1 MNSINT
7 NIVEVLQNQ
16 SRPSSNNNNTIKT
29 KESKVS
35 DFEKVLKKVSEPVK
49 NKTNSLEDK
58 DFVKEELLEDI
69 EEGKDNGHKDIIA
82 ILLNMFSAMENDK
95 NTSINVEGLIE
106 NIEGI
111 DNSTLD
117 LLKTLLKNVE
127 DLTELLDNKALIK
140 DNNPLKDILLKLMSV
155 EGEDKDFNLEVNK
168 LIKELTEALPKLEDI
183 SKAGIASDNS
193 KVETFKDLNSTLIA
207 AREVKDNTESDKVSV
222 EIKPE
227 DKIVA
232 KEDKIAIENE
242 NGKNTSNG
250 DLKKSLSSEE
260 KLLEKLIGEKE
271 DGKLTKVNQFMN
283 AFNNS
288 KISMEEVK
296 NVDKLL
302 INKVTF
308 SEDIVK
314 SIRFMELNNIKDLTV
329 KINPKHLGEVII
341 NLTMEQE
348 AMRAQL
354 KASNKDTVALLNA
367 NLKDITEKLNENIKI
382 QQVEVAIYNDDT
394 TYFSS
399 NERENRQGFNGEQSK
414 SKVSAV
420 TEEIELEKETSIIDD
435 SSLNLLI

>member
-1 MNSINT
+1 MNNINT

-16 SRPSSNNNNTIKT
+16 SRSFSNNNTIKT

-58 DFVKEELLEDI
+58 GFIKEELLEDI

-106 NIEGI
+106 NLEGI

-117 LLKTLLKNVE
+117 LLKTLLKSVE
-127 DLTELLDNKALIK
+127 DLTEGQDNKALMN
-140 DNNPLKDILLKLMSV
+140 DNNSLKDILLKLMSV
-155 EGEDKDFNLEVNK
+155 EGEDKNSNLEVNK

-183 SKAGIASDNS
+183 SKAGIASDNP
-193 KVETFKDLNSTLIA
+193 KVETFKDLNSTLIV
-207 AREVKDNTESDKVSV
+207 AREVKDNAGKDKVSV
-222 EIKPE
+222 EIKQE

-232 KEDKIAIENE
+232 KEEKIAIENE
-242 NGKNTSNG
+242 NSKNTSNG

-283 AFNNS
+283 AFTNS
-288 KISMEEVK
+288 KISLEEVK

-367 NLKDITEKLNENIKI
+367 NLRDITEKLNENIKI
-382 QQVEVAIYNDDT
+382 QQVEVTIYNDDT

-399 NERENRQGFNGEQSK
+399 NEKENRQGFNGEQSK
-414 SKVSAV
+414 NKISAV
-420 TEEIELEKETSIIDD
+420 TEETELEKEASIIDD